1 MSLNK
6 LTGQQNTGSERWMN
20 IKANTLQ
27 AEDVTLKGSQVL
39 IESQDGLVLNNFSTV
54 SKGNPNNILIT
65 DGNGNLNFIDI
76 ATIDPSPPDLSVYEK
91 VQNIKL
97 PETTVNFTQIDGT
110 TKLDIVTANSIEL
123 DGSDLTDDIADL
135 QIKTTN
141 ISYLSG
147 PNVTTVSNT
156 LNNTNL
162 IHASGDVQVD
172 GNLQVQCTDTNLL
185 SYKTANRG
193 NNGDVLTSDGTGG
206 VSFQPASSGSGDVVG
221 PTSSVNDAVA
231 FFDGTTG
238 KLLKENTG
246 IKYNSVDSQLEV
258 PNLYISGSFTGTSL
272 PVVTRFR
279 CSPVADR
286 TPTAGNAVYEDD
298 YIRLGWDGGGQND
311 VQIRRKATS
320 DAYISYCSKPNTL
333 TIANVGVNTAEQTYE
348 LNGSISMVGGD
359 IFYINMSPVTDNTA
373 PAYRITVHFTEN
385 SVGTDGN
392 VDWIVERFDKC
403 SLV

>member
-6 LTGQQNTGSERWMN
+6 LTGQQNTGAEIWMN
-20 IKANTLQ
+20 IKANSLE

-76 ATIDPSPPDLSVYEK
+76 ALIDPSPPDLSVYEK

-97 PETTVNFTQIDGT
+97 PETTVNFTQIDCT
-110 TKLDIVTANSIEL
+110 TKLDALVVNSLEL
-123 DGSDLTDDIADL
+123 DGSDVTDDLADL

-156 LNNTNL
+156 FNNTGL

-185 SYKTANRG
+185 SYKTQNRG

-221 PTSSVNDAVA
+221 PASSVSNSVA

-238 KLLKENTG
+238 KLLKEISN

-258 PNLYISGSFTGTSL
+258 PTIQSTTYKEGTYTWSLIKNWPEGSNNTFSSISTLPNLVAGSDNNTLYGLYAGDNISISDGSTCLGVNAGRNS
-272 PVVTRFR
+272 
-279 CSPVADR
+279 SGGADR
-286 TPTAGNAVYEDD
+286 
-298 YIRLGWDGGGQND
+298 
-311 VQIRRKATS
+311 S
-320 DAYISYCSKPNTL
+320 FNTL
-333 TIANVGVNTAEQTYE
+333 VGFNTGQGTFASTFK
-348 LNGSISMVGGD
+348 NSTMVGSSCGEVLCYQVLT
-359 IFYINMSPVTDNTA
+359 I
-373 PAYRITVHFTEN
+373 H
-385 SVGTDGN
+385 
-392 VDWIVERFDKC
+392 
-403 SLV
+403 SLVIRQDLSLLMLIILHL